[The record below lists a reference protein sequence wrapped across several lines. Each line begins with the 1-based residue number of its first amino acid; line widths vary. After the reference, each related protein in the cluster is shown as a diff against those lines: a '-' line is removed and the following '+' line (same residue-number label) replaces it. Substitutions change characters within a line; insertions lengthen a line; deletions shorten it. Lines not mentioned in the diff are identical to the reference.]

1 MNSKG
6 CRMPKSRHL
15 RRGIYL
21 LPTLFTVGNMFCG
34 FCSVVQSSAG
44 ELETA
49 ALMIMLA
56 AVLDGLDGRIARLTG
71 TTSAFGIQFDSLAD
85 TVSFGVAPALLA
97 YHWGLGPGRIGWSL
111 AFLYVVCAAMR
122 LARFNIRTAS
132 ADKRYFVGLPSP
144 MAGCVLASIVFAFP
158 EPREARWLAAA
169 LAGLVFSVAILMVS
183 RMRYRSFRDIDLRNR
198 RSYIYVLP
206 IAAVL
211 VAIALHPK
219 YVLLALSAAYLVSSP
234 IFCVWDR
241 RALRSAEQAVDG
253 NRAAPDAEVVDDP
266 ALR

>member
-1 MNSKG
+1 LSL
-6 CRMPKSRHL
+6 R

-21 LPTLFTVGNMFCG
+21 LPNLFT
-34 FCSVVQSSAG
+34 
-44 ELETA
+44 TA
-49 ALMIMLA
+49 ALFAGFYAIVQAMNGRYDVS
-56 AVLDGLDGRIARLTG
+56 AVAIFIAGFLDGLDGRIARLTG

-85 TVSFGVAPALLA
+85 IVSFGVAPALLA

-183 RMRYRSFRDIDLRNR
+183 RMRYYSFRDIDLRNR

-219 YVLLALSAAYLVSSP
+219 YVLLALSAAYLLSSP
-234 IFCVWDR
+234 VLYMRDR
-241 RALRSAEQAVDG
+241 RALRSAEHPAVG
-253 NRAAPDAEVVDDP
+253 NRTAPEAEVADEP